1 MNMSA
6 PSHRPWFHIPASLVI
21 MAGYLLVG
29 GVAGCNSPIM
39 TSDPLGSLRD
49 HTLSPRK
56 HFGAMEALDSEPK
69 QKEYL
74 DALHRVTWLSGY
86 TVDVR
91 QAALD
96 RLEIRDHDRLMRTLR
111 QYLPRITAWLWLN
124 RLCDYIADKGWI
136 ELTPALVSSWARPS
150 GSMYREFQ
158 RPEYEALAR
167 LYGEDRV
174 NDVVFELFVE
184 SSSVSEQGLRTRCW
198 ELIHRL
204 GERDRLIDLVE
215 NGPIASDDL
224 FLQDLRTGAVDLG
237 VMPYKRE
244 EILWLRELCKPE
256 YAEFRSLATQAN
268 ERLASRREFDLE
280 MRDLPILVSALLHE
294 PELLDRDRE
303 TLYQELAAALR
314 EQRHYMVVSNYDNY
328 SSGSRQRIFEYHDRL
343 TWGDVAAI
351 RIALLAMQVPQVVDH
366 LFDYARRDMADKGTE
381 YGGVIAL
388 DAKGRFEILEFP
400 PRVRHHDRK
409 YNAPQAMFDIAYT
422 SLFHFHYHVQRHRNV
437 RFAGPGFGDSNYAD
451 NIRANCLVFTF
462 INDRTLNVDFYR
474 HGSVVVDL
482 GVITRE

>member
-1 MNMSA
+1 MLG
-6 PSHRPWFHIPASLVI
+6 FT
-21 MAGYLLVG
+21 LLG
-29 GVAGCNSPIM
+29 LLLPGCTGPL
-39 TSDPLGSLRD
+39 TVTDPMMSLRD
-49 HTLSPRK
+49 ETLSPRK
-56 HFGAMEALDSEPK
+56 HMGAMLALDPAPRDEG
-69 QKEYL
+69 YL
-74 DALHRVTWLSGY
+74 EALHRVLWLPGY

-91 QAALD
+91 EASLE
-96 RLEIRDHDRLMRTLR
+96 RLRLHDPQGLQVTIRR
-111 QYLPRITAWLWLN
+111 YLPRLVAQRWLQ
-124 RLCDYIADKGWI
+124 RLCTIIADEQWV

-167 LYGEDRV
+167 LHGEDRV

-184 SSSVSEQGLRTRCW
+184 SSRVSQQGLRTRCW

-204 GERDRLIDLVE
+204 GHRQRLIDLIE
-215 NGPIASDDL
+215 SGPIASDDL

-237 VMPYKRE
+237 VMPHNRE

-256 YAEFRSLATQAN
+256 YAEFRSRATQAG
-268 ERLASRREFDLE
+268 ERLAARREADLE

-294 PELLDRDRE
+294 PELLGRDRE
-303 TLYQELAAALR
+303 TLYQELLVSLR
-314 EQRHYMVVSNYDNY
+314 EQRHYMAESNYDNF
-328 SSGSRQRIFEYHDRL
+328 SSESRQRLFEYHNQL
-343 TWGDVAAI
+343 TWGDLVAI

-366 LFDYARRDMADKGTE
+366 LFDYAERDKSDQGTE

-388 DAKGRFEILEFP
+388 DAGGRFEIQEFP

-409 YNAPQAMFDIAYT
+409 YNAPQAMFDSAYT
-422 SLFHFHYHVQRHRNV
+422 SLFHFHFHVQRYRNQ

-451 NIRANCLVFTF
+451 NTRANCLVLTF
-462 INDRTLNVDFYR
+462 INDKTLNVDFYR

>member
-1 MNMSA
+1 MS
-6 PSHRPWFHIPASLVI
+6 RPLTHK
-21 MAGYLLVG
+21 LLRSTFG
-29 GVAGCNSPIM
+29 ITLLGLLLLHGC
-39 TSDPLGSLRD
+39 TQPLTVTNPMVSLRD
-49 HTLSPRK
+49 ATLSPRN
-56 HFGAMEALDSEPK
+56 HMGAMLALDPVPRDK
-69 QKEYL
+69 AYL
-74 DALHRVTWLSGY
+74 EALHRVLWLPGY

-91 QAALD
+91 EASLE
-96 RLEIRDHDRLMRTLR
+96 RLKLHDPEGLQVTIRR
-111 QYLPRITAWLWLN
+111 YLPRMTAKLWIE
-124 RLCDYIADKGWI
+124 RLCTIIVDEQWI
-136 ELTPALVSSWARPS
+136 ELTPALVSSWARPA

-237 VMPYKRE
+237 VMPHTRE

-268 ERLASRREFDLE
+268 ERLASRREADLE

-294 PELLDRDRE
+294 PELLERDRE
-303 TLYQELAAALR
+303 TLYQELVAALR
-314 EQRHYMVVSNYDNY
+314 EQRHYMIESNYDNY